1 MRKPGAHQAK
11 KKKTQHKLSLTFLVA
26 GVTPLLGIVRE
37 GGFKIAS
44 KVLKWLNKVIKSIQE
59 H

>member
-1 MRKPGAHQAK
+1 MQKPGAHQAK
-11 KKKTQHKLSLTFLVA
+11 KKKTAQA
-26 GVTPLLGIVRE
+26 LLDIPRCRGYPSSRNSKRRS
-37 GGFKIAS
+37 FKMAS